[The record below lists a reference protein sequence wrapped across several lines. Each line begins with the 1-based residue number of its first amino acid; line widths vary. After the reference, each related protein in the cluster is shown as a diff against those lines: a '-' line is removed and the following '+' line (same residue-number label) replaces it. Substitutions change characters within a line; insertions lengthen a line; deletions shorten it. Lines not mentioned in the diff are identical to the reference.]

1 MFEGFQ
7 VGHDPPLVEQTRHL
21 INSARIGLMK
31 NTAVLLNF
39 SRGGI
44 VEEAAV
50 LHALEAGKLRAYVC
64 DFPNSALLNRKG

>member
-1 MFEGFQ
+1 
-7 VGHDPPLVEQTRHL
+7 
-21 INSARIGLMK
+21 MK